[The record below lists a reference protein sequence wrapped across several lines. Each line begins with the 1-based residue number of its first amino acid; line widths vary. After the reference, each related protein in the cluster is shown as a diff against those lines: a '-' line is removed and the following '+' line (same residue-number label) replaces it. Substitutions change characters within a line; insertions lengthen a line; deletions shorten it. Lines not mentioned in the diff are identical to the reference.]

1 MPLVSTE
8 KWCAE
13 LAGISRDNVTIS
25 AMIDKKKISVSGPM
39 IFTHDGISG
48 PAVLD
53 LSRLL
58 VDYLPAIKP
67 IEVTIDI
74 VSIDE

>member
-1 MPLVSTE
+1 
-8 KWCAE
+8 
-13 LAGISRDNVTIS
+13 
-25 AMIDKKKISVSGPM
+25 M

-58 VDYLPAIKP
+58 VDYLPAKKP
-67 IEVTIDI
+67 VEVIIDI